1 MTKDEFVLLQLQYHQ
16 SGKGLKA
23 FLKDSGICYSNY
35 HYWDKKYKS
44 ADTPQELAPIMFM
57 DTRLNEPVSS
67 VSSNDVPSGTTLL
80 FPNGLRA
87 HFGREQKIYL
97 WKFLRFNKAID
108 ICVLKHKFLFY
119 RVNIFNHFPN

>member
-1 MTKDEFVLLQLQYHQ
+1 MTKNEFASLQLQYQQ
-16 SGKGLKA
+16 SGKSLKA

-35 HYWDKKYKS
+35 HYWNKKYEF
-44 ADTPQELAPIMFM
+44 ADTSQELAPIMFM

-87 HFGREQKIYL
+87 HFGRGAENILMEILKKSL
-97 WKFLRFNKAID
+97 SSH
-108 ICVLKHKFLFY
+108 VL
-119 RVNIFNHFPN
+119 P

>member
-1 MTKDEFVLLQLQYHQ
+1 MTKDEFTSLQLQYQQ
-16 SGKGLKA
+16 SGKSLKA

-35 HYWDKKYKS
+35 HYWNKKYEF
-44 ADTPQELAPIMFM
+44 ADTSQELAPIMFM

-87 HFGREQKIYL
+87 HFGRGAENILMEILKKSL
-97 WKFLRFNKAID
+97 SNH
-108 ICVLKHKFLFY
+108 VL
-119 RVNIFNHFPN
+119 P

>member
-1 MTKDEFVLLQLQYHQ
+1 MTKNEFASLQLQYQQ
-16 SGKGLKA
+16 SGKSLKA

-35 HYWDKKYKS
+35 HYWNKKYES
-44 ADTPQELAPIMFM
+44 ADTSQELAPIMFM

-87 HFGREQKIYL
+87 HFGRGAENILMEILKKSL
-97 WKFLRFNKAID
+97 SSH
-108 ICVLKHKFLFY
+108 VL
-119 RVNIFNHFPN
+119 P

>member
-1 MTKDEFVLLQLQYHQ
+1 MTKDEFTSLQLQYQQ
-16 SGKGLKA
+16 SGKSLKA

-57 DTRLNEPVSS
+57 DTRQNES
-67 VSSNDVPSGTTLL
+67 VYPISPNDVPSGTTLL

-87 HFGREQKIYL
+87 HFGRGAENILMEILQKSL
-97 WKFLRFNKAID
+97 SSH
-108 ICVLKHKFLFY
+108 VL
-119 RVNIFNHFPN
+119 PQ

>member
-1 MTKDEFVLLQLQYHQ
+1 MTKDEFTSLQLQYQQ
-16 SGKGLKA
+16 SGKSLKA

-35 HYWDKKYKS
+35 HYWNKKYES
-44 ADTPQELAPIMFM
+44 ADTSQELAPIMFM

-87 HFGREQKIYL
+87 HFGRGAENILVEILMKSL
-97 WKFLRFNKAID
+97 SGH
-108 ICVLKHKFLFY
+108 VL
-119 RVNIFNHFPN
+119 P

>member
-1 MTKDEFVLLQLQYHQ
+1 MTKDEFTSLQLQYHQ
-16 SGKGLKA
+16 SGKSLKA

-35 HYWDKKYKS
+35 HYWNKKYES
-44 ADTPQELAPIMFM
+44 ADTSQELAPIMFM

-87 HFGREQKIYL
+87 HFGRGAENILVEILKKSL
-97 WKFLRFNKAID
+97 SSH
-108 ICVLKHKFLFY
+108 VL
-119 RVNIFNHFPN
+119 P

>member
-1 MTKDEFVLLQLQYHQ
+1 MTKDEFTSLQLQYQQ
-16 SGKGLKA
+16 SGKSLKA

-35 HYWDKKYKS
+35 HYWNKKYES
-44 ADTPQELAPIMFM
+44 ADTSQELAPIMFM

-87 HFGREQKIYL
+87 HFGRGAENILMEILMKSL
-97 WKFLRFNKAID
+97 AGH
-108 ICVLKHKFLFY
+108 VL
-119 RVNIFNHFPN
+119 P